1 MPLTKILKK
10 SFVLRLINDKL
21 AKNNTITLTI
31 YKPSLPM
38 LLTIIQDKA
47 ENIIP
52 EPDLIL
58 ANLIAL
64 SILNEKSTIVFVF
77 MSTIIKNKI
86 SNT

>member
-1 MPLTKILKK
+1 
-10 SFVLRLINDKL
+10 
-21 AKNNTITLTI
+21 
-31 YKPSLPM
+31 M